1 MGNNREKGIVGENIA
16 VEYLREKD
24 YKIVERNYRT
34 KVGEIDIVAMKD
46 NMLIFVEVK
55 SRSNINFGYPYEAVS
70 KRKFDK
76 IMRASLIYMKQ
87 KGYRGYQMRYDII
100 EVFLSNDRK
109 INHIENI
116 FCF

>member
-1 MGNNREKGIVGENIA
+1 
-16 VEYLREKD
+16 
-24 YKIVERNYRT
+24 
-34 KVGEIDIVAMKD
+34 
-46 NMLIFVEVK
+46 
-55 SRSNINFGYPYEAVS
+55 
-70 KRKFDK
+70 
-76 IMRASLIYMKQ
+76 MRASLIYMKQ